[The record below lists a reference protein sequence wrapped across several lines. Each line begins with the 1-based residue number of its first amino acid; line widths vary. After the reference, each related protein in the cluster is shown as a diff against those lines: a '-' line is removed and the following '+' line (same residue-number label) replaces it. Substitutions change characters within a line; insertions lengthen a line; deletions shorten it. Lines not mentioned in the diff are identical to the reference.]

1 MAKITLPNIT
11 AGYSSA
17 TSINNAFA
25 QLEAELQGKVLYRD
39 NPVGEPNTLET
50 ELDLNN
56 NAISNVSALDTD
68 TITVAG
74 VDLTTK
80 VGEAATSAANAA
92 TSETNAASSAAAALA
107 SELAAA
113 GYLDNFDDK
122 YLGAKSSAPTL
133 DNDGNA
139 LTDGALY
146 FDTVLNRMYVYD
158 LGTTTWLATSLT
170 TAEVT
175 DVTTVADNIADVNT
189 VAADIADINTVAA
202 DGTDIGIV
210 SGISANVTTVA
221 GISTDV
227 TSVFAISSDVTSVAA
242 NETNIGIV
250 ATDIADVSTVSTN
263 INDVVT
269 VAGISSDVTAVAA
282 DASNIGTVATNI
294 ANVNSVATNIANVN
308 AVNTNETNINAV
320 NANATNIN
328 TVAGISANVTTVAGV
343 SADVTAV
350 AGLET
355 EMTDIL
361 AIETEIA
368 DVGTIAADVT
378 TVAGIAS
385 NVTTVAGI
393 SGNVTTVATN
403 DANVTSVAGNAANI
417 NAVAG
422 NSSNINTVA
431 AANTAVTAVGT
442 NITNVNTVAA
452 NIDPVNLFGE
462 QYLGVQSSAPTTTTT
477 GALYYDSVTEQLYIW
492 DGAAW
497 QQAAF
502 SASGTV
508 LSFNTRD
515 GAVTLSSADV
525 TNALTYTPA
534 DVTSLGSIASQDA
547 NNVTITGGSVV
558 GMPAPTV
565 GNAVATKDYVDS
577 AVAGLKWKT
586 AVQLHADSNIS
597 LTGTTGTLVIDG
609 HAALVTAD
617 AGYRLLLTGQSTD
630 SEKGIYVYN
639 DDGANYTLTR
649 ATDADVYTELE
660 GASVFVQEGTLYE
673 ATGWTENNYTLTD
686 FTGQTWVQFA
696 GAGTYAAGTGLTLTG
711 NVFAVDVNVLLS
723 GAIGTNVQAWDAGL
737 DDIAALT
744 PTDSNFIVGDGANWV
759 AETGATARTSLG
771 LGALA
776 TLNTVGAAQIDTNAV
791 TSAKIAANS
800 VGADELNV
808 TGNGT
813 AGQYLGSDGDGTMTW
828 TTISADPT
836 VGGDLSGTASNAQ
849 IVAGAVGT
857 TELATNA
864 VTADKITAGTITSD
878 KLATAV
884 TDAITANTAKVTNA
898 THSGDVTGATVL
910 TIADDAVTA
919 AKIAANA
926 VGASEIN
933 VTGNGTAGQFLSSDG
948 DGTMTWAD
956 AGGGFDAGTRM
967 PFNQTAAP
975 TGWTK
980 DTTAGLNDSLMR
992 IVTGTA
998 SSGGSTAFST
1008 YNAATTTGATTL
1020 STSQI
1025 PSHNHSVSVPGDVGN
1040 SINQEYQASF
1050 NTNSG
1055 TTGNTGGNGS
1065 HTHSMTKS
1073 IKYYDFI
1080 VATKD

>member
-1 MAKITLPNIT
+1 MAKITLPTIASGYASNTTFNT
-11 AGYSSA
+11 AFD
-17 TSINNAFA
+17 SI
-25 QLEAELQGKVLYRD
+25 EAEFQNNVLYRN
-39 NPVGEPNTLET
+39 NPAGEPNYME
-50 ELDLNN
+50 D
-56 NAISNVSALDTD
+56 ALDMNSNNINNVDALVTS

-113 GYLDNFDDK
+113 GYLDNFDDT

-170 TAEVT
+170 TAEAT
-175 DVTTVADNIADVNT
+175 AATTVADNIADVSA
-189 VAADIADINTVAA
+189 VAAIDSDVSLVAA
-202 DGTDIGIV
+202 VDSD
-210 SGISANVTTVA
+210 VTTVA

-227 TSVFAISSDVTSVAA
+227 STVSGISADVTTVSGISGDVTSVAA
-242 NETNIGIV
+242 D
-250 ATDIADVSTVSTN
+250 ATDIGTVATSIGNVNTVGTN
-263 INDVVT
+263 IANVNT
-269 VAGISSDVTAVAA
+269 VAGINTEITAVAA
-282 DASNIGTVATNI
+282 DAADIGAVGAI
-294 ANVNSVATNIANVN
+294 AS
-308 AVNTNETNINAV
+308 
-320 NANATNIN
+320 
-328 TVAGISANVTTVAGV
+328 
-343 SADVTAV
+343 
-350 AGLET
+350 
-355 EMTDIL
+355 
-361 AIETEIA
+361 
-368 DVGTIAADVT
+368 DVT
-378 TVAGIAS
+378 TVSGIAS

-417 NAVAG
+417 NTVAG

-431 AANTAVTAVGT
+431 GNNANVTAVGS

-477 GALYYDSVTEQLYIW
+477 GAIYYNSVTEQLYIW
-492 DGAAW
+492 DGATW
-497 QQAAF
+497 QNAAF

-534 DVTSLGSIASQDA
+534 DVADLGSIASQDA

-558 GMPAPTV
+558 GMPSPTV
-565 GNAVATKDYVDS
+565 SNAVATKGYVDS

-617 AGYRLLLTGQSTD
+617 DGYRLLLTGQSTD

-649 ATDADVYTELE
+649 STDGDVYTELE

-673 ATGWTENNYTLTD
+673 ATGWTENNYELTD

-711 NVFAVDVNVLLS
+711 NVFAVDVDVLLT

-771 LGALA
+771 LGSLA

-864 VTADKITAGTITSD
+864 VTTDKITDANITD
-878 KLATAV
+878 
-884 TDAITANTAKVTNA
+884 
-898 THSGDVTGATVL
+898 
-910 TIADDAVTA
+910 
-919 AKIAANA
+919 AKIA
-926 VGASEIN
+926 SMSSSKL
-933 VTGNGTAGQFLSSDG
+933 TGPLPAIDG
-948 DGTMTWAD
+948 SALTGLG
-956 AGGGFDAGTRM
+956 GGGFSNMEVFTSPGTWTNPGSVSTVKVTVVGGGGGAKYNGYNPSNAGGTSSFGAFCSATGGAGAYYTPSQNYAEGGIGVGGNLNLHGGNASLTVQKGGDSSMGFGAVSANPGSYTATKNAAGFGGGGVARLITPAGGMHGGGGGTAIEYIDGASIPGPVAVTVGSAGTANM
-967 PFNQTAAP
+967 PAP
-975 TGWTK
+975 LINPGYYIAS
-980 DTTAGLNDSLMR
+980 AGDG
-992 IVTGTA
+992 IV
-998 SSGGSTAFST
+998 
-1008 YNAATTTGATTL
+1008 
-1020 STSQI
+1020 I
-1025 PSHNHSVSVPGDVGN
+1025 V
-1040 SINQEYQASF
+1040 EY
-1050 NTNSG
+1050 
-1055 TTGNTGGNGS
+1055 
-1065 HTHSMTKS
+1065 
-1073 IKYYDFI
+1073 
-1080 VATKD
+1080 

>member
-1 MAKITLPNIT
+1 MNQQQVHLHQQ
-11 AGYSSA
+11 
-17 TSINNAFA
+17 F
-25 QLEAELQGKVLYRD
+25 QRQQH
-39 NPVGEPNTLET
+39 
-50 ELDLNN
+50 
-56 NAISNVSALDTD
+56 
-68 TITVAG
+68 
-74 VDLTTK
+74 
-80 VGEAATSAANAA
+80 
-92 TSETNAASSAAAALA
+92 LA

-113 GYLDNFDDK
+113 GYLDNFDDT

-158 LGTTTWLATSLT
+158 LGTTAWLATALT
-170 TAEVT
+170 TAEVAQV
-175 DVTTVADNIADVNT
+175 DIVADNIADVNT

-210 SGISANVTTVA
+210 SGISANITTVA
-221 GISTDV
+221 GVIDDVSTV
-227 TSVFAISSDVTSVAA
+227 SGISSDVTSVAA
-242 NETNIGIV
+242 NETDIGIV
-250 ATDIADVSTVSTN
+250 ATDIT
-263 INDVVT
+263 DVVNVGAIT
-269 VAGISSDVTAVAA
+269 ADITDVAGIASDVTNVAA
-282 DASNIGTVATNI
+282 DASDIGIVAAGIANVDTVATNI
-294 ANVNSVATNIANVN
+294 TNVNTVATNA
-308 AVNTNETNINAV
+308 ASINAV

-328 TVAGISANVTTVAGV
+328 TVAGISANVTTVAGIN
-343 SADVTAV
+343 ADVTAV

-368 DVGTIAADVT
+368 DVGTIAVDVT

-422 NSSNINTVA
+422 NSTNINTVA

-452 NIDPVNLFGE
+452 NIDPVNVFGE
-462 QYLGVQSSAPTTTTT
+462 QYLGVQASPPSTTTT
-477 GALYYDSVTEQLYIW
+477 GALYYDSGDEQLYIW

-515 GAVTLSSADV
+515 GAVTLSSSDV
-525 TNALTYTPA
+525 TTALTYTPA
-534 DVTSLGSIASQDA
+534 DVTDLGSIASQDA

-558 GMPAPTV
+558 GMPAPTA

-597 LTGTTGTLVIDG
+597 LTGSTNTLVIDG
-609 HAALVTAD
+609 HAALVVGD
-617 AGYRLLLTGQSTD
+617 DGYRLLLTGQTTD

-660 GASVFVQEGTLYE
+660 GASVFVQEGTAYE

-686 FTGQTWVQFA
+686 FTGQTWIQFA
-696 GAGTYAAGTGLTLTG
+696 GAGTYAAGTGLTLIG

-776 TLNTVGAAQIDTNAV
+776 TLSTVGSAQIDTNAV
-791 TSAKIAANS
+791 TGAEIAANAVS
-800 VGADELNV
+800 ADELNV

-813 AGQYLGSDGDGTMTW
+813 AGQYLGSDGDGSFTW
-828 TTISADPT
+828 TTISADPSM
-836 VGGDLSGTASNAQ
+836 GGDLTGTASNAQ
-849 IVAGAVGT
+849 IAAGAVGT

-884 TDAITANTAKVTNA
+884 TDDITANTAKVTNA
-898 THSGDVTGATVL
+898 THTGDVTGATVL
-910 TIADDAVTA
+910 TIANDAVTA

-967 PFNQTAAP
+967 AFNQTAAP

-980 DTTAGLNDSLMR
+980 DTTAAINDALLR
-992 IVTGTA
+992 TVTGTV
-998 SSGGSTAFST
+998 SSGGATAFST
-1008 YNAATTTGATTL
+1008 YNAATTTGAHTLTTA
-1020 STSQI
+1020 QI
-1025 PSHNHSVSVPGDVGN
+1025 PSHTHSYTTVTPGSR
-1040 SINQEYQASF
+1040 SINTSSEGS
-1050 NTNSG
+1050 NTVSG
-1055 TTGNTGGNGS
+1055 AKTTGAAGGGGS
-1065 HTHSMTKS
+1065 HTHTLTKN

-1080 VATKD
+1080 IASKN

>member
-1 MAKITLPNIT
+1 MAKITLPEIT
-11 AGYSSA
+11 AGYNSA
-17 TSINNAFA
+17 TQLNNAFA
-25 QLEAELQGKVLYRD
+25 LLAAELQGKVLYRD
-39 NPVGEPNTLET
+39 NPAGEPNTLENEIDMNT
-50 ELDLNN
+50 ND
-56 NAISNVSALDTD
+56 ISNVGNIDTD

-158 LGTTTWLATSLT
+158 LGTTAWLATSLT
-170 TAEVT
+170 TAEAT
-175 DVTTVADNIADVNT
+175 DANTVATNIADVSA
-189 VAADIADINTVAA
+189 VAAIDSDVSLVAA
-202 DGTDIGIV
+202 VDSD
-210 SGISANVTTVA
+210 VTIVA

-227 TSVFAISSDVTSVAA
+227 STVSGISTDVTTVSGISADVTSVAA
-242 NETNIGIV
+242 DATDIGTVATSISNVNTVGSNIGNVNIVAGINTDITAVAADEADIGIV
-250 ATDIADVSTVSTN
+250 G
-263 INDVVT
+263 
-269 VAGISSDVTAVAA
+269 GISSDVT
-282 DASNIGTVATNI
+282 TV
-294 ANVNSVATNIANVN
+294 S
-308 AVNTNETNINAV
+308 
-320 NANATNIN
+320 
-328 TVAGISANVTTVAGV
+328 
-343 SADVTAV
+343 
-350 AGLET
+350 
-355 EMTDIL
+355 
-361 AIETEIA
+361 
-368 DVGTIAADVT
+368 
-378 TVAGIAS
+378 GIAS

-393 SGNVTTVATN
+393 SGNVTTVASN
-403 DANVTSVAGNAANI
+403 SANVTSVASNAANI
-417 NAVAG
+417 TTVAG

-431 AANTAVTAVGT
+431 SNNANVTAVGS

-452 NIDPVNLFGE
+452 NISPVNLFGE

-497 QQAAF
+497 QAAAF
-502 SASGTV
+502 SASGAVT
-508 LSFNTRD
+508 SFNTRT
-515 GAVTLSSADV
+515 GAVTLTSTDV

-534 DVTSLGSIASQDA
+534 DVTDLGSIASQDA

-558 GMPAPTV
+558 GMPSPTV
-565 GNAVATKDYVDS
+565 SNAVATKGYVDS

-649 ATDADVYTELE
+649 STDGDVYTELE

-673 ATGWTENNYTLTD
+673 ATGWTENNYDLTD

-864 VTADKITAGTITSD
+864 VTTDKITDANITD
-878 KLATAV
+878 
-884 TDAITANTAKVTNA
+884 
-898 THSGDVTGATVL
+898 
-910 TIADDAVTA
+910 
-919 AKIAANA
+919 AKIAGMSSSKLTGPLPAIDGSALTGLSGGGTLKSQAYTTSGTWTNPGSVTSVKVTVIGGGGGGA
-926 VGASEIN
+926 CMGNNPGPSGASGPGGAGIAMVTIPTSPVAITVGAGGQGGAVPAPSPGKAGGTSSFGAF
-933 VTGNGTAGQFLSSDG
+933 VTATGGTGQTGGPAISAAGQAGSFTAPQGRILSGTNTDIIGGALSTIANPGNGG
-948 DGTMTWAD
+948 
-956 AGGGFDAGTRM
+956 
-967 PFNQTAAP
+967 PQTASTFSTTMARTSSGP
-975 TGWTK
+975 TGEFWNPNA
-980 DTTAGLNDSLMR
+980 TAAGSQ
-992 IVTGTA
+992 
-998 SSGGSTAFST
+998 GG
-1008 YNAATTTGATTL
+1008 
-1020 STSQI
+1020 
-1025 PSHNHSVSVPGDVGN
+1025 
-1040 SINQEYQASF
+1040 
-1050 NTNSG
+1050 
-1055 TTGNTGGNGS
+1055 
-1065 HTHSMTKS
+1065 KS
-1073 IKYYDFI
+1073 IYAVNLNRGRGGMSGI
-1080 VATKD
+1080 VIVEWVE

>member
-1 MAKITLPNIT
+1 MAKITLPTIV

-50 ELDLNN
+50 EIDMNN

-80 VGEAATSAANAA
+80 VGEAATSATA
-92 TSETNAASSAAAALA
+92 SAASAVASAASAAAALA

-113 GYLDNFDDK
+113 GYLDNFDDT

-139 LTDGALY
+139 LQDGALY

-158 LGTTTWLATSLT
+158 LGTTAWLATALT
-170 TAEVT
+170 TAEVAQV
-175 DVTTVADNIADVNT
+175 DIVADNIADVSAVAAIDTDVST
-189 VAADIADINTVAA
+189 VANIAADVTSAVGNATDISAVAA
-202 DGTDIGIV
+202 IDISV
-210 SGISANVTTVA
+210 SAVA
-221 GISTDV
+221 AIDTDV
-227 TSVFAISSDVTSVAA
+227 TSVAGNNTDISTVATNIDEVVLVGTNIANVIAVDA
-242 NETNIGIV
+242 NETNINLVAGD
-250 ATDIADVSTVSTN
+250 ATDI
-263 INDVVT
+263 
-269 VAGISSDVTAVAA
+269 G
-282 DASNIGTVATNI
+282 
-294 ANVNSVATNIANVN
+294 
-308 AVNTNETNINAV
+308 
-320 NANATNIN
+320 
-328 TVAGISANVTTVAGV
+328 TVAGISAAVSTVASV
-343 SADVTAV
+343 STDVTAV

-368 DVGTIAADVT
+368 DVGAIAADVT
-378 TVAGIAS
+378 TVAGVAG

-403 DANVTSVAGNAANI
+403 SANVTSVAGNEANI
-417 NAVAG
+417 NTVAG

-534 DVTSLGSIASQDA
+534 DVANLGSIASQNA
-547 NNVTITGGSVV
+547 NNVTITGGSIV
-558 GMPAPTV
+558 GMASPTT
-565 GNAVATKDYVDS
+565 GNEVATKDYVDN
-577 AVAGLKWKT
+577 AVTGLVWK
-586 AVQLHADSNIS
+586 AQANLLEDSNIALS
-597 LTGTTGTLVIDG
+597 GTTGTLVIDS

-617 AGYRLLLTGQSTD
+617 DGYRILLTGQSTD
-630 SEKGIYVYN
+630 SENGIYQYN

-649 ATDADVYTELE
+649 PTDADAYTELE
-660 GASVFVQEGTLYE
+660 GATIFIVEGTVYG
-673 ATGWTENNYTLTD
+673 ATGWTQTNYALTD

-696 GAGTYAAGTGLTLTG
+696 GAGTYAAGFGLTLTG
-711 NVFAVDVNVLLS
+711 NVFAVDVATLLS
-723 GAIGTNVQAWDAGL
+723 GAIGTSVQAWDAGL

-776 TLNTVGAAQIDTNAV
+776 TLSTVGAAQIDTNAV
-791 TSAKIAANS
+791 TSAKIAANA
-800 VGADELNV
+800 VTADELNV

-813 AGQYLGSDGDGTMTW
+813 AGQYLGSDGDGSFTW

-836 VGGDLSGTASNAQ
+836 MGGDLTGTASNAQ
-849 IVAGAVGT
+849 IAAGAIGT

-864 VTADKITAGTITSD
+864 VTADKITAATITGD
-878 KLATAV
+878 KLANDT
-884 TDAITANTAKVTNA
+884 ITATQ
-898 THSGDVTGATVL
+898 
-910 TIADDAVTA
+910 
-919 AKIAANA
+919 IAANA

-956 AGGGFDAGTRM
+956 AGGGFDSGTRM
-967 PFNQTAAP
+967 AFNQTAAP

-980 DTTAGLNDSLMR
+980 DTTAAINDALLR
-992 IVTGTA
+992 TVTGTV

-1008 YNAATTTGATTL
+1008 FNASTTTGATTL
-1020 STSQI
+1020 STAQI
-1025 PSHNHSVSVPGDVGN
+1025 PSHTHTYQVP
-1040 SINQEYQASF
+1040 YAAMQALRSGEGTGAF
-1050 NTNSG
+1050 QSAYRNLLTGG
-1055 TTGNTGGNGS
+1055 TTGAAGSGGS
-1065 HTHSMTKS
+1065 HTHSLATS

-1080 VATKD
+1080 IASKD